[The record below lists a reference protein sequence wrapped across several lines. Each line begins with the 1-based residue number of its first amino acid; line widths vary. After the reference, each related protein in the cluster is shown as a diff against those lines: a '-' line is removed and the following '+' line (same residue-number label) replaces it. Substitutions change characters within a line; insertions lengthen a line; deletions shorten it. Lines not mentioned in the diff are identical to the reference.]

1 MPRSDDSGFYDV
13 SACCKWGVP
22 LYLNAAGKV
31 ERWLSGKLGQ
41 CSGLPVYD
49 RSTTMSP
56 SAGESNS
63 LYVGPMGF
71 QNATGSGIPVTAP
84 DQVVTLSLQTMLRVS
99 PFFYRAYQ
107 LDAATGDRYL
117 GLSVAAASC
126 MDCVA

>member
-1 MPRSDDSGFYDV
+1 MLRSDDSGFYDV
-13 SACCKWGVP
+13 TACCKWGVP

-31 ERWLSGKLGQ
+31 GRWLSSKLGQ

-49 RSTTMSP
+49 TSTTMSP

-63 LYVGPMGF
+63 LRRPNGSSERNWVLYRPTCCSAGSSGDAVTPD
-71 QNATGSGIPVTAP
+71 NASSVT
-84 DQVVTLSLQTMLRVS
+84 VLL
-99 PFFYRAYQ
+99 YQ